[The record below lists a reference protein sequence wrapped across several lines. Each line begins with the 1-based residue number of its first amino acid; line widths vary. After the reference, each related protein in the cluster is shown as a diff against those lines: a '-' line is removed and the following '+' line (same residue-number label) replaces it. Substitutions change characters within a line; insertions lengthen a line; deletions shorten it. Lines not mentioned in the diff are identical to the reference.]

1 MTGTQKQRHPRYLI
15 MTASI
20 GSGHI
25 KAAEA
30 IAREVRRVDEDAIIE
45 IVDFMSRGVSTL
57 HWLMK
62 RIYLLMLAF
71 VPDLYDRYY
80 LAWQDY
86 RVSPMAANLQ
96 LIFYRDGKGHVL
108 VKLLHNEEEAY
119 LPLPDATAPYYD
131 WEAVRRLFTQE

>member
-30 IAREVRRVDEDAIIE
+30 IARELRAADPEAIIE
-45 IVDFMSRGVSTL
+45 VVDFMSRGVSTL

-71 VPDLYDRYY
+71 VPDLYDRCYQFAGGDSGGR
-80 LAWQDY
+80 LTDTAFSLIMY
-86 RVSPMAANLQ
+86 RRMA
-96 LIFYRDGKGHVL
+96 R
-108 VKLLHNEEEAY
+108 VK
-119 LPLPDATAPYYD
+119 
-131 WEAVRRLFTQE
+131 